1 MKLVFKN
8 SDSQVNRKIEITK
21 RTKGCQDE
29 TWHYHHQY
37 ELIYIVKS
45 QGVRFVGD
53 NVSPFDTGDLVLVG
67 PNLPHL
73 WKDEIVS
80 GSDDVEI
87 IVIKFEGDFIG
98 KGTFDRPVFNNIN
111 HLLELSRFGVCFP
124 KAQSLMLKDEIENL
138 VNLSLAEQV
147 IKLLGLLNKL
157 SEMEGK
163 EILSTSDM
171 RQNKNCN
178 SERIDRVLSYVSD
191 HYDKDI
197 DLQEI
202 ADIACLTTNSFCR
215 FFKKSTKKSFRQY
228 LNEVRIKNASRLLI
242 QENYQI
248 SDVCYEVGFNSI
260 TNFNK
265 QFKQIIG
272 KTPKEYRM
280 AI

>member
-21 RTKGCQDE
+21 RTLGCQDA

-37 ELIYIVKS
+37 ELIYIAKS

-53 NVSPFDTGDLVLVG
+53 NVSPFESGDLVLVG

-73 WKDEIVS
+73 WKDEVLLS
-80 GSDDVEI
+80 TDDVNI
-87 IVIKFEGDFIG
+87 IVVKFEGDFIG
-98 KGTFDRPVFNNIN
+98 KGTFDRPVFNNIS

-124 KAQSLMLKDEIENL
+124 KAKSLQLKEEFENL
-138 VNLSLAEQV
+138 VKLSQAEQV